1 MQLSVQTEI
10 SFLISSIS
18 IQTYR
23 TYLQSGSQND
33 LLLNVS
39 KTKEMIGFFREKV
52 AKTHTAV
59 YIRGAGEMLED
70 PGNQYDREPLVVTT
84 LHHPYGTFVSILT
97 GNHTNWHGSS
107 RLRTGSSAAG
117 D

>member
-39 KTKEMIGFFREKV
+39 KTKEMIVFLERRWQRR
-52 AKTHTAV
+52 TPLSTS
-59 YIRGAGEMLED
+59 GE
-70 PGNQYDREPLVVTT
+70 QVKC
-84 LHHPYGTFVSILT
+84 
-97 GNHTNWHGSS
+97 
-107 RLRTGSSAAG
+107 
-117 D
+117 